1 MFKHNQY
8 TLSQV
13 IEYVVNSQYE
23 DDDFCIYGDDSIP
36 LNLRNSYLVSDY
48 PEVINDRDDYPSDV
62 KEKNLS
68 LVYYGEQFI
77 DVICSALEQKPSA
90 SEQELVEA
98 LIFYYQNDN
107 FMTLKP

>member
-1 MFKHNQY
+1 M
-8 TLSQV
+8 TGM
-13 IEYVVNSQYE
+13 I
-23 DDDFCIYGDDSIP
+23 IP
-36 LNLRNSYLVSDY
+36 QML
-48 PEVINDRDDYPSDV
+48 
-62 KEKNLS
+62 KKKNLS

>member
-1 MFKHNQY
+1 VLVDRNDHRSNHALY
-8 TLSQV
+8 HPTGNGGRD
-13 IEYVVNSQYE
+13 IWGG
-23 DDDFCIYGDDSIP
+23 GDDKIP
-36 LNLRNSYLVSDY
+36 LSLKNSYLVSDY
-48 PEVINDRDDYPSDV
+48 PEVINDRDDYPADV